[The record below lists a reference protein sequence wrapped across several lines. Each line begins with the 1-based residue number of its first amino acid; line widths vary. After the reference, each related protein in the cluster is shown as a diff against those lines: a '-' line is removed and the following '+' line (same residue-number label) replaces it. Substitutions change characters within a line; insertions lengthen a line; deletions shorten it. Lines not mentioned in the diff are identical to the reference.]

1 MGEYLVENN
10 IKYRSRG
17 KTAVMVRFPN
27 ESSYEKISIDLS
39 EFIPSESFAD
49 EAFGWYKGTYIALK
63 K

>member
-1 MGEYLVENN
+1 MVAQN
-10 IKYRSRG
+10 
-17 KTAVMVRFPN
+17 KTEALVRFPN